1 MLFNVIAFEIF
12 QPIQF
17 PKARGDGYGRASLQ
31 LIVCN
36 CSLNLDLLQLG
47 VLTGHHGNA
56 ILHYLCVFLRLLL
69 GFH

>member
-17 PKARGDGYGRASLQ
+17 SKVRGDGYGKGFLQ
-31 LIVCN
+31 LIGCN

-56 ILHYLCVFLRLLL
+56 IVHYFCGFLLLFL